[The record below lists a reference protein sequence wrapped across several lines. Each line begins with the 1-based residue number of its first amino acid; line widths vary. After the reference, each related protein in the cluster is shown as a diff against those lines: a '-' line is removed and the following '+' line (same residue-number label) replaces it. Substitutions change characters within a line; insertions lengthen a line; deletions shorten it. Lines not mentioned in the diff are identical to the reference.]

1 MKNSTLCL
9 FIPLLFLGC
18 GEGEPGNTNDAQPVV
33 PAVVVDTV
41 PKDEHER
48 LLEQEKMRVGDL
60 EASLAEVR
68 RESEAKLSLNEQTIE
83 ALEVKVL
90 ELTASLEAYKKQ
102 ARDSKV
108 SLNELR
114 KLGSAEYK
122 EIYERAKTVNPEIAI
137 RLYEEF
143 IEKFPDSPIVS
154 KARAQIR
161 KLLAEK
167 KVLENRRNA
176 STLRTWETRL
186 KGQGMY
192 VRETTANAL
201 YEVIG
206 RTPDSSKKGSSSEFK
221 QMTYV
226 WRDYVLGK
234 GGTYYDLVIERTDG
248 VVERINLAE
257 RK

>member
-1 MKNSTLCL
+1 MKKTLSL

-18 GEGEPGNTNDAQPVV
+18 DKSEPENTSPPPEPEPVV
-33 PAVVVDTV
+33 ETV
-41 PKDEHER
+41 PKAEHER
-48 LLEQEKMRVGDL
+48 LLGEEKAIVQALERELTHQVQSL
-60 EASLAEVR
+60 EADLN
-68 RESEAKLSLNEQTIE
+68 AKTDTID
-83 ALEVKVL
+83 ALELKVL
-90 ELTASLEAYKKQ
+90 ELTALVTDYKKQ
-102 ARDSKV
+102 VSDSRN
-108 SLNELR
+108 SLNELKR
-114 KLGSAEYK
+114 MGSAEYRD
-122 EIYERAKTVNPEIAI
+122 IYERAKTVNADLAI

-143 IEKFPDSPIVS
+143 IEKYPDSPIVS

-192 VRETTANAL
+192 VRETTANTL
-201 YEVIG
+201 FELIG
-206 RTPDSSKKGSSSEFK
+206 RSPDSSKKGSSSEFK

-226 WRDYVLGK
+226 WKDYVLGQ

-248 VVERINLAE
+248 VVERINLA
-257 RK
+257 KGK